1 MTRKIIR
8 VNYSISIRIQMLRG
22 RFEATYTSPH
32 QLLVEGHLGLRSCH
46 LREEGRKGL
55 DQVKEAYYNPPSA
68 FDDPLSRFETY
79 CRDRVQG
86 EGSGTHGRSWWLTSS
101 QSVKEKYRKL
111 ESKTS

>member
-8 VNYSISIRIQMLRG
+8 VNCNRLIRIQMLRCS

-55 DQVKEAYYNPPSA
+55 DQVKEAYCNPPSV
-68 FDDPLSRFETY
+68 FDDPLTRFETD
-79 CRDRVQG
+79 CHDRVQDD
-86 EGSGTHGRSWWLTSS
+86 GSGTHGRSWWLTSS
-101 QSVKEKYRKL
+101 QSVKEK
-111 ESKTS
+111 